1 MHSWD
6 WVSLDKLGFISR
18 GRQTHY
24 PKNDPNLFWKG
35 TIPFVETQDVKEA
48 KLFVRQ
54 IRRYYNQKG
63 LEQGKLFPINTVC
76 IASEGNIA
84 DSSLLNIPSCLS
96 CHVHAFKAYEGIA
109 CPRFIKYCF
118 DFSSIKKECISV
130 AQSGTTR
137 LSLTSER
144 LLTIKFPNP
153 SFETQKK
160 IGDILSAYDELIENH
175 QRQIEILEKLRT
187 DLYKEWFI
195 NLRFPNYEKYEIKDG
210 LPEGWRTV
218 KLKDIATIQK
228 GKKPAG
234 YANPN
239 GEYPF
244 FTCSFET
251 KKSNGFSYDSF
262 SLIIAEGGEF
272 HIKIYNGKFEAS
284 DHTYIINFENLD
296 YIFLV
301 CEALDA
307 NYINF
312 LNKTIVGTT
321 IKNLPIKQVKEL
333 SILLPTKEL
342 IKKFNIFCEDI
353 QSKIEKLDAKMR
365 KN

>member
-1 MHSWD
+1 MVGWKETT
-6 WVSLDKLGFISR
+6 LDKLGKINR

-24 PKNDPNLFWKG
+24 PKNDQNLFWKG

-48 KLFVRQ
+48 RLFVRK
-54 IRRYYNQKG
+54 IRRHYNQKG

-76 IASEGNIA
+76 ITNNANVA
-84 DSSLLNIPSCLS
+84 DSALLRESSCLS
-96 CHVHAFKAYEGIA
+96 CDVHGFNAYEGIA
-109 CPRFIKYCF
+109 WPRFIKYCF
-118 DFSSIKKECISV
+118 DFPPIKKECIAV

-153 SFETQKK
+153 SFQTQNK
-160 IGDILSAYDELIENH
+160 IADILSAYDELIENH
-175 QRQIEILEKLRT
+175 EKQIEILEKLRT

-195 NLRFPNYEKYEIKDG
+195 NLRFPNYEKHLIKDG
-210 LPEGWRTV
+210 LPEGWKIV

-234 YANPN
+234 YASPN
-239 GEYPF
+239 GAYPF
-244 FTCSFET
+244 FTASFET

-284 DHTYIINFENLD
+284 DHTYIVNFENLD

-312 LNKTIVGTT
+312 LNKTIVGTA
-321 IKNLPIKQVKEL
+321 IKNLPINKVKEL
-333 SILLPTKEL
+333 LIFLPTKEL
-342 IKKFNIFCEDI
+342 IKKFNILCEDI